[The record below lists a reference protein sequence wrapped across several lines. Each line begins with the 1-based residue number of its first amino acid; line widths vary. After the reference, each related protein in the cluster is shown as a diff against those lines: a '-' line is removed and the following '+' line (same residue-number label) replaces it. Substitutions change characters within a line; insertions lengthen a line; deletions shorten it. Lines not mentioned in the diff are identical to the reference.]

1 MARGDS
7 DAFLGPGFRF
17 HPTDGNSSATTSS
30 GRSLTSRYGLT
41 RFPLLMSTDRS
52 PGISLL
58 KSEKGVEI
66 RSIVVAAWVAVG
78 LLRSACGC
86 CVDGVRHR
94 SLATSAGGVEGG

>member
-52 PGISLL
+52 PGISLRKGL
-58 KSEKGVEI
+58 KSDLLWLLLGWPLDF
-66 RSIVVAAWVAVG
+66 SDLLVVAVLMG
-78 LLRSACGC
+78 
-86 CVDGVRHR
+86 
-94 SLATSAGGVEGG
+94 